1 MVYNNQSYKDKSH
14 TDLKR
19 MVFAALFASLTA
31 VGAYVKIPLPFTP
44 VPVTMQVFFVLLA
57 GSMLGSRWGTISM
70 VVYLLL
76 GLAGFPVF
84 AGGSSGMGVLFGP
97 TGGYLAG
104 FIFAAFGI
112 GKLSE
117 ILVQHGLLKNILCM
131 TLGLCIIYLLG
142 AFRLMSVADLT
153 FQQTIVAGVL
163 PFIIGDLASLLLAAL
178 IATRYEV

>member
-1 MVYNNQSYKDKSH
+1 MVDNTLSYNAKSR

-70 VVYLLL
+70 VVYLML
-76 GLAGFPVF
+76 GIAGFPVF
-84 AGGSSGMGVLFGP
+84 AGGASGIGVLFGP

-104 FIFAAFGI
+104 FVFAAFII
-112 GKLSE
+112 GKISE
-117 ILVQHGLLKNILCM
+117 IFYLRPILKNILCM
-131 TLGLCIIYLLG
+131 SLGLCIIYLCG

-153 FQQTIVAGVL
+153 FQQTMVAGVM
-163 PFIIGDLASLLLAAL
+163 PFIIGDIAALLLAAF

>member
-1 MVYNNQSYKDKSH
+1 
-14 TDLKR
+14 
-19 MVFAALFASLTA
+19 
-31 VGAYVKIPLPFTP
+31 
-44 VPVTMQVFFVLLA
+44 
-57 GSMLGSRWGTISM
+57 
-70 VVYLLL
+70 
-76 GLAGFPVF
+76 
-84 AGGSSGMGVLFGP
+84 MGVLFGP

-117 ILVQHGLLKNILCM
+117 ILFQHGLLKNILCM

-178 IATRYEV
+178 IAARYEV

>member
-1 MVYNNQSYKDKSH
+1 VVYNTPSYIEQSR

-57 GSMLGSRWGTISM
+57 GSMLGSRWGTISI

-76 GLAGFPVF
+76 GVVGFPVF
-84 AGGSSGMGVLFGP
+84 AGGASGMGVLFGP

-104 FIFAAFGI
+104 FIFAAFVT

-117 ILVQHGLLKNILCM
+117 LLFLRTIMKNILCM
-131 TLGLCIIYLLG
+131 ALGLCIIYLCG

-153 FQQTIVAGVL
+153 FQQTMVAGVM
-163 PFIIGDLASLLLAAL
+163 PFIMGDIATLLLAAF

>member
-117 ILVQHGLLKNILCM
+117 ILSQHGLLKNILCM

-178 IATRYEV
+178 IAARYEV